1 MGNYEKDYKI
11 TGTYATLLSFVGW
24 IIFLGGIFS
33 LGLYLYIYTTG
44 EIPGFLIEF
53 GISYTNTGNLFGD
66 LLLGGFGAIGSG
78 LLFIII
84 GQILRAIVDNT
95 NANKEALSILKAIKK
110 SPVMNKKV
118 EKSSV
123 KTSVEGKYVRDGITF
138 KSKEDLEAYFDAQNK
153 S

>member
-1 MGNYEKDYKI
+1 MKNYEKDYKI

-24 IIFLGGIFS
+24 VILIGGIFY
-33 LGLYLYIYTTG
+33 LGLYLYIHTTG

-53 GISYTNTGNLFGD
+53 GIVSQTSNLFGD

-110 SPVMNKKV
+110 SPVMNKK
-118 EKSSV
+118 EDKSSV
-123 KTSVEGKYVRDGITF
+123 KSSLPPESLDGGGDGVVD
-138 KSKEDLEAYFDAQNK
+138 ENK
-153 S
+153 NTPES

>member
-1 MGNYEKDYKI
+1 MENFEKDYKI

-24 IIFLGGIFS
+24 IILLGGIFS
-33 LGLYLYIYTTG
+33 LGLYLYINTTF
-44 EIPGFLIEF
+44 EIPGFLKQF
-53 GISYTNTGNLFGD
+53 GISYTNTGD

-138 KSKEDLEAYFDAQNK
+138 KSKKDLEDYFDNMEK
-153 S
+153 SSKG